1 MNAITRPSVPV
12 ADTAPLAVL
21 PPLLAAIAEEAVLRD
36 RDARFPFVSLAR
48 LQAAGVLA
56 LSVPTTL
63 GGGGAGLALSAQA
76 VRQVGEACPSTA
88 LILAMQLIK
97 QAALARHEDAPA
109 ALRERIGREAV
120 TEGALL
126 NALRVEPEL
135 GSPSRGGLPATTAWR
150 APGGWRISGRK
161 RYATGAP
168 GLRWMDV
175 LARTDEEAPRLG
187 SFYVHGEARGITIRE
202 SWNHLGLRA
211 SGSHDV
217 VFEDVFV
224 PDEHV
229 ATLLPAAEWKPG
241 NPAQAAWNAL
251 LVGAVYTG
259 VAQAARRW
267 IIGFLNRRVPS
278 SLGRPLATLERVQ
291 EQVGIIEGLLVTNA
305 RLTEAV
311 GEAVDAGQLP
321 AQTESGLVKAVLAEN
336 AVRAVELAVALAG
349 NHGHDR
355 AYPLERHWR
364 DVQCARVH
372 VPTADAAHLAA
383 GRAALAAGGGLA

>member
-1 MNAITRPSVPV
+1 MNAITRTTIP
-12 ADTAPLAVL
+12 AQAGAPLATL

-36 RDARFPFVSLAR
+36 RDARFPFASLAR

-56 LSVPTTL
+56 LTVPTAL
-63 GGGGAGLALSAQA
+63 GGGGAGLTLAAQA

-88 LILAMQLIK
+88 LVLAMQLTK
-97 QAALARHEDAPA
+97 QAALARQDDAPA
-109 ALRERIGREAV
+109 ALRQRIGREAV

-135 GSPSRGGLPATTAWR
+135 GSPARGGLPATTAWR
-150 APGGWRISGRK
+150 APGGWRLTGRK

-187 SFYVHGEARGITIRE
+187 SFYVQAGARGITIRE

-224 PDEHV
+224 PDDHV
-229 ATLLPAAEWKPG
+229 ATLLPAGEWKPG

-278 SLGRPLATLERVQ
+278 GLGRPLATLDRVQ
-291 EQVGIIEGLLVTNA
+291 DQVGVIEALLVTNA
-305 RLTEAV
+305 HLAEAV
-311 GEAVDAGQLP
+311 GEAVDAGRTP
-321 AQTESGLVKAVLAEN
+321 PQTESGLVKAVLAEN
-336 AVRAVELAVALAG
+336 AVRAVEVAVSLAG

-372 VPTADAAHLAA
+372 VPTADAARLAA
-383 GRAALAAGGGLA
+383 GRAALAVGAAA